1 MQPNQRGPQNPLG
14 ARNVLQGAWPG
25 LSGGAGQPV
34 QDLTFGSLLQSR
46 SFLPSFCMPP
56 PLPDGSPQ
64 PPRRPEPGS
73 AKEPHLVLAETPAAL
88 PTLVRCGLP

>member
-34 QDLTFGSLLQSR
+34 QDLTFGSLLGKIFQLQLYRLLLAEQRQILANHDHNTRENLEALS
-46 SFLPSFCMPP
+46 LKLNTPILEFCC
-56 PLPDGSPQ
+56 
-64 PPRRPEPGS
+64 R
-73 AKEPHLVLAETPAAL
+73 PHL
-88 PTLVRCGLP
+88 